1 METTKYNVLAYIGI
15 GTFLLIGIIVAVG
28 YIKGDGATG
37 IELNKTI
44 IGDKEK
50 VYDNLTSTF
59 TINNATGSKVEIL
72 SGKLDT
78 PKDNPVSWQDGY
90 QRVAQFTCNA
100 KNITYC
106 IPKVIELYD
115 LNDNNKSIVRQ
126 IDYKYL
132 SLGTKRVDEKYC
144 NNVTKCTDFH
154 YVDEWLPYTGGLQL
168 NESITIGLFTTVQ
181 RGDKIEWIPTFTVEK
196 TDVVVNE
203 WATYTDV
210 SVLVNSVVSGN
221 AGGVSLTALRDGSTA
236 TWAAYSN
243 ADTIPWNLGYIFPNA
258 TTISKIRWYNFK
270 TQELSRH
277 FKIEYSV
284 NGVDTWTKLPI
295 TGWEDNATQNNTDEA
310 QAGNGNDWQTV
321 TFTGVSAK
329 GFRVNVTDYWY
340 VGDANA
346 GIAELQMYTSVSYC
360 NISGYA
366 LDSGGSPISGANVII
381 IKQTGNSL
389 VGNATSQATGYWSK
403 NVENDTGFYTVM
415 GYYNN
420 SLTGA
425 IKPFISSNC
434 SA

>member
-1 METTKYNVLAYIGI
+1 METSKYNVLAYIGI

-28 YIKGDGATG
+28 YIKGDVGTG
-37 IELNKTI
+37 IEINKTI

-50 VYDNLTSTF
+50 VYNNLTSTF
-59 TINNATGSKVEIL
+59 VINNATGSKEKII

-78 PKDNPVSWQDGY
+78 PRDFSVSWQDGY
-90 QRVAQFTCNA
+90 QLVAQFTCNA

-106 IPKVIELYD
+106 FPKVIELYD
-115 LNDNNKSIVRQ
+115 LNTNKSVVRQ

-132 SLGTKRVDEKYC
+132 SLGTKRVEGKSC
-144 NNVTKCTDFH
+144 NNETKSCEDFY
-154 YVDEWLPYTGGLQL
+154 YVDEWLPY
-168 NESITIGLFTTVQ
+168 NEKLKIGENITIGLFTTVQ

-196 TDVVVNE
+196 TEIKVTE

-210 SVLVNSVVSGN
+210 SVLVDSAVSGN
-221 AGGVSLTALRDGSTA
+221 GGGVSLTALRDGSTA

-243 ADTIPWNLGYIFPNA
+243 SDAIPWYLGYIFPNA

-270 TQELSRH
+270 TGELNRH
-277 FKIEYSV
+277 FLIEYSV
-284 NGVDTWTKLPI
+284 NGVDGWTKLPI

-329 GFRVNVTDYWY
+329 GFRVNITDYWY

-360 NISGYA
+360 NFTGYV
-366 LDSGGSPISGANVII
+366 LDSSGSPISGANVVI
-381 IKQTGNSL
+381 IKQTGNVL

-415 GYYNN
+415 AYYNN
-420 SLTGA
+420 SLTGG

-434 SA
+434 SE